1 MRLPLELFVLLLFRY
16 GTYDTAKVPRDE
28 TSKGSRGIRETIF
41 SPRDECIESEVPT
54 MRCDET
60 RRDETRHERQ
70 ARLSRQEVGAYKLT
84 REGSSKE
91 RDRVGSCG
99 YGARKHREEGKAR
112 DSRAKNPRWLNKMK
126 CME

>member
-1 MRLPLELFVLLLFRY
+1 MIRQKCREMRRQKDHAAF
-16 GTYDTAKVPRDE
+16 AKRFSAHAMSA
-28 TSKGSRGIRETIF
+28 SKAKFLRC
-41 SPRDECIESEVPT
+41 DV
-54 MRCDET
+54 MRRDET

-112 DSRAKNPRWLNKMK
+112 DSRAKDPRWLNKMK